1 MTREHSDVGG
11 ICVSD
16 TNAVALGDYF
26 GIQVLSDAVIA
37 SITFVDGYSLTN
49 LTGQTLPAGLYRP
62 MRFTTLTL
70 TSGVVVCER
79 AS

>member
-16 TNAVALGDYF
+16 TNAVANGDYF
-26 GIQVLSDAVIA
+26 GIQVLSNAVIA
-37 SITFVDGYSLTN
+37 SITFKGDYSLTN